1 MKQPEGVD
9 ISDIEKLHDK
19 ILELDD
25 ELNAERKEK
34 QAIQGA
40 LGDLQH
46 EQDDLLLL
54 LSDQEKKIKQLKKK
68 VVSLGGEVSNDDDDD
83 DLDM

>member
-9 ISDIEKLHDK
+9 ISDIEKLHDR

-25 ELNAERKEK
+25 EVNAVKKEK
-34 QAIQGA
+34 ETVQGA

-54 LSDQEKKIKQLKKK
+54 LSDQEKKIKQLKKTI
-68 VVSLGGEVSNDDDDD
+68 VSLGGEVSDDEDD
-83 DLDM
+83 DLGI